1 MKGQLKGFL
10 AGILTMVMAV
20 SLIGTAIA
28 VGRTEQA
35 TLHYNGISIVYDG
48 KEVTPTNAQ
57 GKKVEPFIINGTTYL
72 PVRGVGSILGLNV
85 GWDASTQTVSLS
97 SVPVDTNGA
106 APGSVIYDDNGITV
120 TYTGV
125 EKAPSYSKGYY
136 VNLKIVNNSTVPV
149 TLYADDISVDNV
161 MSDYSLLSSDI
172 QVGKIA
178 YDHIWVLG
186 MEEEGV
192 PENFSN
198 VEFKIRIRNAETFN
212 EIDESAI
219 LKIKR

>member
-1 MKGQLKGFL
+1 MKGQVKGFL
-10 AGILTMVMAV
+10 AGILTTVMAV

-28 VGRTEQA
+28 AGRTEQA
-35 TLHYNGISIVYDG
+35 TLHYNGLSIVYDG
-48 KEVTPTNAQ
+48 KE
-57 GKKVEPFIINGTTYL
+57 VEPFIINGTTYL

-161 MSDYSLLSSDI
+161 MSDYSLLSSNI